1 MPGADEVDAGVAAAA
16 RALEVEGKAT
26 EGVLD
31 GVFVVG
37 AYIGCGG
44 RGEAAASRMGEEG
57 GQVMVKGSWAGEA

>member
-1 MPGADEVDAGVAAAA
+1 VPGAGEVDAGVAAAA
-16 RALEVEGKAT
+16 RALEVEGKAA

-44 RGEAAASRMGEEG
+44 RGEAAAGRMGEEG
-57 GQVMVKGSWAGEA
+57 GQVMVETV

>member
-16 RALEVEGKAT
+16 RALEVESKAA

-37 AYIGCGG
+37 AYIGGG
-44 RGEAAASRMGEEG
+44 GGGEATASCVGEEG
-57 GQVMVKGSWAGEA
+57 GQVMMEGG